1 MATPMGALAID
12 AASSS
17 GETRRHKQRP
27 VMPYSLDDK
36 LVIGVSSRAL
46 FDLAEANA
54 VYEADGLDRYREYQR
69 ERETDALLPGTGFP
83 LIRALLELNQHAPDH
98 ERFVEVIVISRN
110 DADSAMRVF
119 NSIDAHG
126 LDITRGAFTNG
137 GDSWRYLAAFRCSLF
152 LSAEPSDVTA
162 ALRDGF
168 PAALLLGPPEGVE
181 TEPDPGPVRI
191 AFDGDAVL
199 FSDQAQQIYDAGK
212 LPAFYEHESAR
223 ADEPLPSGPFRPF
236 LDALGRLQAHFGADT
251 PPIRTA
257 LVTARDAPAHR
268 RVINTL
274 RSWHVRIDETFFL
287 GGIAKVDVL
296 RVLKPH
302 IFFDDQLD
310 HLEAA
315 ASAVPSGHV
324 PREQLELLPADQ
336 LPPKEPPKPR
346 ARRRAGRPAK
356 VRDPRAAPLPRAS
369 ARADADDP
377 MSLTPSMGEVR
388 RRDRALPRRAAEE
401 PTASAP
407 GVKAKAHRVRADSKA
422 P

>member
-1 MATPMGALAID
+1 
-12 AASSS
+12 
-17 GETRRHKQRP
+17 
-27 VMPYSLDDK
+27 MPYSLDDK

-54 VYEADGLDRYREYQR
+54 VYEADGLERYREYQR
-69 ERETDALLPGTGFP
+69 ERERDSLLPGTGFP
-83 LIRALLELNQHAPDH
+83 LIRALLELNQRAPAA
-98 ERFVEVIVISRN
+98 ERLVEVIVISRN

-119 NSIDAHG
+119 NSIEAHG
-126 LDITRGAFTNG
+126 LDVTRGAFTNG
-137 GDSWRYLAAFRCSLF
+137 GDSWRYLGAFRCSLF

-168 PAALLLGPPEGVE
+168 PAALLLGPPEGVA
-181 TEPDPGPVRI
+181 TEPDTGPVRI

-199 FSDQAQQIYDAGK
+199 FSDQAQQIYDSGK
-212 LPAFYEHESAR
+212 LPAFYEHERRR
-223 ADEPLPSGPFRPF
+223 ADEPLPPGPFRPF
-236 LDALGRLQAHFGADT
+236 LDALGRLQAHFGAEA

-268 RVINTL
+268 RVITTL
-274 RSWHVRIDETFFL
+274 RSWKVRIDETFFL

-336 LPPKEPPKPR
+336 LPPKEPPKAKEPR
-346 ARRRAGRPAK
+346 KAKEQAKAKEPRKRSHPRREAGEKDVVALDRGSSVAGQLAGALQQGHAASEHPDAPE
-356 VRDPRAAPLPRAS
+356 VNGDPVLPRAS
-369 ARADADDP
+369 SRH
-377 MSLTPSMGEVR
+377 
-388 RRDRALPRRAAEE
+388 
-401 PTASAP
+401 
-407 GVKAKAHRVRADSKA
+407 K
-422 P
+422 